1 MRMVPQ
7 FCYHSKDSLA
17 NANQCLT
24 SGQHPHFIAQRTVQV
39 RDWQSFELWQ
49 LWAMISWSADQLMV
63 LLASRVLNWFPSASL
78 TGHQW
83 SAQSPAATCSWE
95 SIWTAETEDELLPHS
110 CNNLVHLPGKHGRIT
125 ASQLMY
131 VGRNWIG
138 ISGNRF
144 PKCYPTN
151 ETPAPAAPTP
161 IPCEP
166 PNLGNVLLR
175 IAIQGSWS
183 PNARPKRQNASW
195 ATWMLD
201 SNFREKSQCWSIVV
215 HHRIYS

>member
-1 MRMVPQ
+1 
-7 FCYHSKDSLA
+7 
-17 NANQCLT
+17 
-24 SGQHPHFIAQRTVQV
+24 
-39 RDWQSFELWQ
+39 
-49 LWAMISWSADQLMV
+49 MV

-83 SAQSPAATCSWE
+83 SARSPAATCSWE

-131 VGRNWIG
+131 VGRKWVG
-138 ISGNRF
+138 ISGTVF
-144 PKCYPTN
+144 PMDPTN
-151 ETPAPAAPTP
+151 ETPQDVWYFEKGNKSEAGKICTYITNYTAKLPTEANWITPRKINMEPENIPLEEENHLPNHHFQVPAPAAPTP
-161 IPCEP
+161 IPCER

-183 PNARPKRQNASW
+183 PNARPKCQNASW
-195 ATWMLD
+195 ATWILKKL
-201 SNFREKSQCWSIVV
+201 R
-215 HHRIYS
+215 

>member
-7 FCYHSKDSLA
+7 FCYHSKEFILPMPI
-17 NANQCLT
+17 NALPLVNILISSRNALSWYAT
-24 SGQHPHFIAQRTVQV
+24 GKVSSYG
-39 RDWQSFELWQ
+39 SFEP
-49 LWAMISWSADQLMV
+49 WSDQLMV

-161 IPCEP
+161 IPCER

-201 SNFREKSQCWSIVV
+201 SNFREKSQCWSIMV